1 MDADHHVTELHAGE
15 QKRRPS
21 ALRRLANVCVT
32 AVLAVLSSFLVIL
45 LVGSLLGY
53 RALTIRSG
61 SMTPTIQVG
70 DVVVDTSVSPLTV
83 RPGQIVTFRDPA
95 IGQQLVTHRVVSL
108 HRAGKVVDFV
118 TKGDANLV
126 TEHWSVPV
134 SGHVGRKVLLIPSVG
149 RVVAA
154 LSAKVVRVV
163 ALILSA
169 TLLAAVGLRR
179 IWRHPDI
186 SVSPQVR

>member
-1 MDADHHVTELHAGE
+1 MI
-15 QKRRPS
+15 
-21 ALRRLANVCVT
+21 RRLANVCATGTLTVL
-32 AVLAVLSSFLVIL
+32 VGFLAVL

-61 SMTPTIQVG
+61 SMTPTIGVG

-95 IGQQLVTHRVVSL
+95 IGQQLVTHRVVSV
-108 HRAGKVVDFV
+108 HRAGRAVDFV

-134 SGHVGRKVLLIPSVG
+134 TGHLGRKVFLVPGLG
-149 RVVAA
+149 QVVAA
-154 LSAKVVRVV
+154 LSAKLVRVV
-163 ALILSA
+163 ALS
-169 TLLAAVGLRR
+169 LAALLVAGIGLRR
-179 IWRHPDI
+179 IWRQPDV
-186 SVSPQVR
+186 SVSPQLH

>member
-1 MDADHHVTELHAGE
+1 MLVLLIAF
-15 QKRRPS
+15 
-21 ALRRLANVCVT
+21 LAT
-32 AVLAVLSSFLVIL
+32 L
-45 LVGSLLGY
+45 LVGSMLGY

-61 SMTPTIQVG
+61 SMTPTVRVG

-108 HRAGKVVDFV
+108 RRVGKEVDFV

-134 SGHVGRKVLLIPSVG
+134 TGHLGRKVLVVPGLG
-149 RVVAA
+149 RIVAA
-154 LSAKVVRVV
+154 LSAKTVRVI
-163 ALILSA
+163 ALVLSA
-169 TLLAAVGLRR
+169 LLIGGLGLRR
-179 IWRHPDI
+179 IWRQPGV
-186 SVSPQVR
+186 SVSPQLH